1 MAEAES
7 ILIPDK
13 IDQLSFMDKITHLG
27 KQFTPDEKKKWWDK
41 QPGKRHKIG
50 LIRNKELDTAIQ
62 IFTESFDLSKK
73 LKNHEKLTQ
82 SFETKTCSDVKAF
95 RGVRPSLSPNTGQ
108 IFSAGIASGIAA
120 ESLVKSG
127 IPDPELLTTVPEAGE
142 VPGQEAAAPQSGQEA
157 APPQPGQGAAAPQ
170 PGQEAAAPQPGEAAA
185 PQSGQ
190 EAAAPQPGET
200 PSHSP
205 LQEEEQEQPLQEEEQ
220 EQQEDLNVDS
230 GSQANDEREE
240 NQQGL
245 PSEDEE
251 YESNQTNVESV
262 ETSNRSNANS
272 LKGGFRNGF
281 NRSGN
286 LTTPEVLEQSL
297 ETIGSATDFERLYLG
312 WLNDPK
318 LPKQTDIDL
327 QIRKNSL
334 KSLFRFVFGKKTIS
348 DVTATTFQKKL
359 RIAYTPL
366 TTEEKVPCKAKSDD
380 VETQQR
386 TIWEDFNESLK
397 YRRKQAMCE
406 LFAARDIV
414 GEDTL
419 YVSQKKKLI
428 LGLRDLIDIM
438 ERTIYPCMEYG
449 YDVTQHEPEEPELLT
464 EEEYARLLA
473 VFRTFVKDRKIGENG
488 YSYNM
493 LRKKLS
499 KKEKTPEKS
508 EELYNQLLELLVWM
522 KGEAEAQERMK
533 ALQVKIAELETLS
546 KEQKEDIRELEE
558 LVLILIYILNLTEKM
573 HVLQLKLEEMSCTV
587 KECCRKKINEA
598 EQASLPNSVKNLL
611 DSVKNYKKEYDVIRK
626 KLEKEK
632 DEQGEEIQE
641 LQDIILAL
649 TSILLSIDRFHQ
661 IDKSLAR
668 VEEAIRK
675 CIEKKEEVKELIER
689 LQRLQGTTSKSTT
702 STAIQTVSDTAVELA
717 NKTLADL
724 DKKEAELRNI
734 GIGTSDVGEDSAP
747 ANLPQQVEKPVRNN
761 KKDRRSPITPDPFAA
776 VSESIRDTGNNNNS
790 FLPIAKPASMS
801 VPQQPQKPLKNMPK
815 GSLPKMQ
822 LPNSATPELREGN
835 SSNDIQEN
843 VRRIMQLNPKPVKAE
858 AEAPVEAE
866 TSTVPPKL
874 IIPILDSPSK
884 TIDSLLKQLKGGG
897 NIIKGILERD
907 IRAYAVKGDSNIN
920 DVLKDSPIMNLIN
933 EYQTRAQ
940 FWRGAQLTETYS
952 EQSPEQAKQYFTTII
967 NSIWKSFKNNIRGQ
981 DNNKD
986 FFRKLIFDL
995 FRTYVMQFQ
1004 LIEDEPK
1011 IIDEEVLN
1019 NKIDKAYKDFDFY
1032 IGSIPLTTEGSQ
1044 TVFRFLDI
1052 NKEKLRNFVI
1062 GTVNTPKRFYRKGN
1076 VFVGG
1081 GDGADGEDNNNKY
1094 NFCKTM
1100 LAALMLEASKHE
1112 GFDYKEFMRKAN
1124 TTLEELGQCPLVTK
1138 ALGYLI
1144 DESMNQSVPEEGYT
1158 FIPLG
1163 ETSSN
1168 SQEFTRALEKA
1179 YSTNFTGTEK
1189 AALQSLAPPFILHA
1203 DPPEEFQDVLGR
1215 NSYFLNGST
1224 NAENEDVPLYGLGED
1239 DILVTPEERK
1249 IVEKGGIPTGGI
1261 LVLYLIAGC
1270 KRDDEDLNT
1279 DKEKDTNED

>member
-127 IPDPELLTTVPEAGE
+127 IPDSELLT
-142 VPGQEAAAPQSGQEA
+142 AA
-157 APPQPGQGAAAPQ
+157 
-170 PGQEAAAPQPGEAAA
+170 PGEAALVPA
-185 PQSGQ
+185 PQLG
-190 EAAAPQPGET
+190 EASLVPAPQLGEASLVPAPQLGEASLVPAPQAGEPQPSPQDTPSHQQPEPALAPGET
-200 PSHSP
+200 PPHSP
-205 LQEEEQEQPLQEEEQ
+205 LQEEEQE
-220 EQQEDLNVDS
+220 DLSVDS
-230 GSQANDEREE
+230 GSDANDEREQSQ
-240 NQQGL
+240 N
-245 PSEDEE
+245 PSSEDEE

-334 KSLFRFVFGKKTIS
+334 KSLFRFVFGKKSIS

-386 TIWEDFNESLK
+386 TIWEDFHESLK

-473 VFRTFVKDRKIGENG
+473 VFRTFVKDRKIGEDG

-499 KKEKTPEKS
+499 KKEKTTEKS
-508 EELYNQLLELLVWM
+508 EVLYNQLLELLVWM

-533 ALQVKIAELETLS
+533 ALQVKITELETLS
-546 KEQKEDIRELEE
+546 KGQKEDIRELEE

-573 HVLQLKLEEMSCTV
+573 HVLQLKLEEMTCTV

-598 EQASLPNSVKNLL
+598 KQASLPNSVKNLL

-632 DEQGEEIQE
+632 DEQGVEIQE

-689 LQRLQGTTSKSTT
+689 LQRLQETTSKSTT
-702 STAIQTVSDTAVELA
+702 STAIQTVSDTAIELA
-717 NKTLADL
+717 NKTLTDL
-724 DKKEAELRNI
+724 DKKEAELRSI
-734 GIGTSDVGEDSAP
+734 GVGTSDVAVDSAP
-747 ANLPQQVEKPVRNN
+747 PPSPQQVEKPVRNN
-761 KKDRRSPITPDPFAA
+761 KKDRKSPITPDPFAV
-776 VSESIRDTGNNNNS
+776 VSESIRDTENNNNS
-790 FLPIAKPASMS
+790 FLPIAKPTS
-801 VPQQPQKPLKNMPK
+801 VTVPEQPQQPLKNMSK
-815 GSLPKMQ
+815 GSLLKMQ

-843 VRRIMQLNPKPVKAE
+843 VRRIMQLKPVASLEAE
-858 AEAPVEAE
+858 AEAEAE

-920 DVLKDSPIMNLIN
+920 DILKDSPIMNLIN

-952 EQSPEQAKQYFTTII
+952 EQSPEQAKQYFTII
-967 NSIWKSFKNNIRGQ
+967 VNSIWKSFKNNIRGE
-981 DNNKD
+981 DNNKE

-1011 IIDEEVLN
+1011 IIDEYILS

-1044 TVFRFLDI
+1044 TVFTFLDI

-1081 GDGADGEDNNNKY
+1081 GDGADGDNEDNNNKY

-1100 LAALMLEASKHE
+1100 LAALMVEASKHE

-1138 ALGYLI
+1138 ALGYLM
-1144 DESMNQSVPEEGYT
+1144 DESMNQSAPEEGYT

-1163 ETSSN
+1163 ESPSN
-1168 SQEFTRALEKA
+1168 NQEFIRALEKS
-1179 YSTNFTGTEK
+1179 YTTNFTETEK

-1203 DPPEEFQDVLGR
+1203 NSPEEFQDVLGR

-1224 NAENEDVPLYGLGED
+1224 NAENEDIPLYGVGED
-1239 DILVTPEERK
+1239 DIFVTPEERK

-1279 DKEKDTNED
+1279 GKEKDTNED